1 MFERVLVANRGEIAC
16 RVMRTCR
23 DLGIET
29 VAVHSDAD
37 RDARHVR
44 EADRAVRIGP
54 AAASAS
60 YLDIDAIISAAQRT
74 GADAIHPGYGFLS
87 ENAAF
92 ARACATAGIT
102 FVGPPVGAIEVM
114 GDKAAAKAMLADTAV
129 PLLPGVDA
137 SDLDDDDIADAC
149 RDIGYP
155 VLLKAAAGGG
165 GKGMRIVSS
174 ADALADALAA
184 ARREAQAAFG
194 DDRMLVERYVER
206 SRHIEVQVF
215 GDTHGNVIHLFERE
229 CSIQR
234 RHQKVV
240 EEAPSPAVT
249 PALRAHLGAAAVAA
263 ARAVDYVGAGTVEFL
278 VDATPGAD
286 ADAAYFLEMNT
297 RLQVEHPVTEL
308 ITGLDL
314 VEWQLRVAAGEP
326 LPLTQD
332 EVTIDGHAIEVRL
345 YAEDPAAGFLPQTGT
360 LVEVTHPRGDGLR
373 VDSGVAS
380 GDAVSRHYD
389 PMLAKLVAHG
399 PTRETA
405 TARLLHLLRETSLLG
420 VRSNLEH
427 LTDVIDHP
435 AFRSGDLHTGFL
447 DEHLP
452 DWSPRPPS
460 PQDLARAALALQAR
474 NEAAGQRDALGRPW
488 TEVGPWRASGAG
500 WTVDLATGDDEWRVR
515 VGGRAHDHRVTLDG
529 SVVELSATAGSSA
542 VVGDDVWLHH
552 DGRVVVLR
560 HVGATHRADAAD
572 LAGEDAFTAPMPGA
586 VIEVRVEAGQSVEAG
601 AVLAI
606 VEAMKM
612 EHAITAPADG
622 TVTEVL
628 VRAGATV
635 DGGQRLLSF
644 ERAEASGDA

>member
-16 RVMRTCR
+16 RVIRTCR

-29 VAVHSDAD
+29 IAVHSDAD
-37 RDARHVR
+37 RHARHVR

-54 AAASAS
+54 AAAAES
-60 YLDIDAIISAAQRT
+60 YLDIDAIIGAARQV

-92 ARACATAGIT
+92 ARACDDAGIT
-102 FVGPPVGAIEVM
+102 FVGPPVRAIEVM
-114 GDKAAAKAMLADTAV
+114 GDKAAAKAMLAGTTV
-129 PLLPGVDA
+129 PLLPGIDA
-137 SDLDDDDIADAC
+137 SELDDAAIAEAC
-149 RDIGYP
+149 QEVGYP

-165 GKGMRIVSS
+165 GKGMRIVAS
-174 ADALADALAA
+174 ADELADALAA
-184 ARREAQAAFG
+184 ARREAAAAFG
-194 DDRMLVERYVER
+194 DDRMLVERYVQR

-249 PALRAHLGAAAVAA
+249 LELREHLGAAAVAA

-278 VDATPGAD
+278 VDAAAGASP
-286 ADAAYFLEMNT
+286 DAAYFLEMNT

-308 ITGLDL
+308 VTGLDL

-326 LPLTQD
+326 LPCTQD
-332 EVTIDGHAIEVRL
+332 QVGIDGHAIEVRV
-345 YAEDPAAGFLPQTGT
+345 YAEDPGAGFLPQTGT
-360 LVEVTHPRGDGLR
+360 LAEVRHPDGDGLR
-373 VDSGVAS
+373 IDSGVDSG
-380 GDAVSRHYD
+380 DEVSRHYD

-405 TARLLHLLRETSLLG
+405 TARLLHLLRETSMLG
-420 VRSNLEH
+420 VRTNLEH
-427 LTDVIDHP
+427 LTDVVDHP

-452 DWSPRPPS
+452 DWSARPPS

-474 NEAAGQRDALGRPW
+474 NESAVRRDPLGRPW
-488 TEVGPWRASGAG
+488 TEVGPWRTSGAG
-500 WTVDLATGDDEWRVR
+500 WTVDLASGDEQTRVR
-515 VGGRAHDHRVTLDG
+515 VEGRADDHRVTLDG
-529 SVVELSATAGSSA
+529 DPVDVSTTTGSSA
-542 VVGDDVWLHH
+542 VDGDDVWLHH

-572 LAGEDAFTAPMPGA
+572 LAGADAFTAPMPGA
-586 VIEVRVEAGQSVEAG
+586 VIEVRVEAGQTVVAG
-601 AVLAI
+601 TVLAI

-644 ERAEASGDA
+644 ERADASADG